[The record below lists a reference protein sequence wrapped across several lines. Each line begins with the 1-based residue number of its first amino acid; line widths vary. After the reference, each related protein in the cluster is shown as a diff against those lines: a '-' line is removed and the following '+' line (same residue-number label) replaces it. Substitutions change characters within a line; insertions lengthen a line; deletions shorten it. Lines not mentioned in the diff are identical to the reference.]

1 MEIVLRT
8 NEKKLIFS
16 IHATGPAAVVGVYAA
31 DKEGSKGKAPAAWFG
46 AVEFA
51 ELVRMAK
58 AILATSPAETP
69 D

>member
-1 MEIVLRT
+1 MEIVLMT
-8 NEKKLIFS
+8 NEKRLIFS

-51 ELVRMAK
+51 ELVRTAK
-58 AILATSPAETP
+58 AIIGAHPINL
-69 D
+69 